1 MSTRAQAGASDTTA
15 TVSTATVSTATDPTA
30 GPSTTASG
38 DRLTGA
44 ATMLLHPW
52 RMFGAT
58 SLAQRFLLANLAI
71 LLVAGLAVGIWVGN
85 QLERSILDRTASVTA
100 LYVGSIIE
108 PSVASLADGGDLT
121 AEEIRTLDAH
131 LASPA
136 FADRVR
142 SMRLWS
148 EGGEVVYSPNPE
160 LIGQFFPV
168 DEHLAQ
174 AWRGQVV
181 SSMDDLSG
189 EENAWE
195 RARWSRLLE
204 LYVPVRERGTER
216 IIAVAEFYLSPRET
230 NQQVDDARRTT
241 WLVVT
246 LAIVLSAALL
256 FGIVKRGSD
265 TIERQGRV
273 LTDQVTELTTL
284 LDQNAELSD
293 RVLSAAERSTTLNER
308 SMRRVS
314 SDLHDGPG
322 QMLSLALL
330 RLDGLQKRTEQGSVP
345 TAAELAEVEQ
355 ILQEAMTDMRS
366 VAAGLRVPELAP
378 MSVEAVASR
387 AVQDH
392 ERRSGASVTL
402 STQQLPADAPLP
414 LKIALFRAL
423 QESLSNATRHGG
435 GDVVMVTLTG
445 RRAARGA
452 GAPGLELVVRD
463 EGGGFDPASLD
474 RSEGLGL
481 AGIREQAEI
490 LGGSFAIHSRV
501 GAGTELRVWWPLQS
515 GGLDAQVGGSD
526 PHGGGHD
533 PRGGDIIRRGDVS
546 RGGDGSRAGDL
557 DRSGSRAPLA
567 GDAGGGGGP
576 GS

>member
-1 MSTRAQAGASDTTA
+1 MWPMSSRAQATTSETAPAPGARLPGRA
-15 TVSTATVSTATDPTA
+15 T
-30 GPSTTASG
+30 
-38 DRLTGA
+38 
-44 ATMLLHPW
+44 LLRHPW
-52 RMFGAT
+52 RLLGAT

-71 LLVAGLAVGIWVGN
+71 LLVAGLTVGIWVGN

-100 LYVGSIIE
+100 LYVASIIE
-108 PSVASLADGGDLT
+108 PSVASLADGDTLT
-121 AEEIRTLDAH
+121 AEELRTLDAH

-136 FADRVR
+136 FAERVR

-148 EGGEVVYSPNPE
+148 EDGKVVYSPNEE
-160 LIGQFFPV
+160 LIGRVFPV
-168 DEHLAQ
+168 DDHLAA

-189 EENAWE
+189 DENAWE

-204 LYVPVRERGTER
+204 LYVPVRQRGTER

-230 NQQVDDARRTT
+230 NQQVDEARRAT

-246 LAIVLSAALL
+246 LAIVVSAALL
-256 FGIVKRGSD
+256 YGIVKRGSD
-265 TIERQGRV
+265 TIRRQERA
-273 LTDQVTELTTL
+273 LTDQVTELTVL

-308 SMRRVS
+308 TMRRVS

-330 RLDGLQKRTEQGSVP
+330 RLDGLQKRSEQGDPPS
-345 TAAELAEVEQ
+345 ADEIADVER

-378 MSVEAVASR
+378 MDVHAVASR

-392 ERRSGASVTL
+392 ERRSGAPVALRTL
-402 STQQLPADAPLP
+402 DVPADVPLP

-423 QESLSNATRHGG
+423 QEALSNATRHGRGQALSVDLAGRPGARPG
-435 GDVVMVTLTG
+435 GL
-445 RRAARGA
+445 
-452 GAPGLELVVRD
+452 PGLELIVRD
-463 EGGGFDPASLD
+463 DGAGFDPASLEH
-474 RSEGLGL
+474 SEGLGL

-490 LGGSFAIHSRV
+490 LGGSFAIRSAP

-515 GGLDAQVGGSD
+515 GTAE
-526 PHGGGHD
+526 
-533 PRGGDIIRRGDVS
+533 
-546 RGGDGSRAGDL
+546 A
-557 DRSGSRAPLA
+557 
-567 GDAGGGGGP
+567 
-576 GS
+576 

>member
-1 MSTRAQAGASDTTA
+1 VPTLAS
-15 TVSTATVSTATDPTA
+15 
-30 GPSTTASG
+30 
-38 DRLTGA
+38 
-44 ATMLLHPW
+44 LLRPW
-52 RMFGAT
+52 RLVTST

-85 QLERSILDRTASVTA
+85 QLERSIMDRTASVTA
-100 LYVGSIIE
+100 LYVASIIE
-108 PSVASLADGGDLT
+108 PSVASLADGGELT
-121 AEEIRTLDAH
+121 LEELGTLDAH

-136 FADRVR
+136 LAERVR

-148 EGGEVVYSPNPE
+148 QDGRVVYSPNAE
-160 LIGQFFPV
+160 LIGRTFPV

-189 EENAWE
+189 EENEWE

-204 LYVPVRERGTER
+204 LYVPVRERGTDR
-216 IIAVAEFYLSPRET
+216 ILAVAEFYLSPRET
-230 NQQVDDARRTT
+230 NQQVDEARRTT

-246 LAIVLSAALL
+246 LAIVGSAVVL
-256 FGIVKRGSD
+256 FGIVKGGSD
-265 TIERQGRV
+265 TIRRQEQA
-273 LTDQVTELTTL
+273 LTDQVAELTTL
-284 LDQNAELSD
+284 LDENAKLSD

-330 RLDGLQKRTEQGSVP
+330 RLDALQKRSEGGDPPS
-345 TAAELAEVEQ
+345 ASELADVEH

-378 MSVEAVASR
+378 MGVDSVASR

-392 ERRSGASVTL
+392 ERRSGASVLLRTEA
-402 STQQLPADAPLP
+402 LPEEVPLP

-435 GDVVMVTLTG
+435 GRDVAVELMG
-445 RRAARGA
+445 RPGRAGGLA
-452 GAPGLELVVRD
+452 GLELIVHD
-463 EGGGFDPASLD
+463 DGAGFDPATLE
-474 RSEGLGL
+474 RSKGLGL

-490 LGGSFAIHSRV
+490 LGGSFAIRSAP
-501 GAGTELRVWWPLQS
+501 GAGTELRVWWPLQ
-515 GGLDAQVGGSD
+515 
-526 PHGGGHD
+526 
-533 PRGGDIIRRGDVS
+533 
-546 RGGDGSRAGDL
+546 AGT
-557 DRSGSRAPLA
+557 AEA
-567 GDAGGGGGP
+567 
-576 GS
+576 